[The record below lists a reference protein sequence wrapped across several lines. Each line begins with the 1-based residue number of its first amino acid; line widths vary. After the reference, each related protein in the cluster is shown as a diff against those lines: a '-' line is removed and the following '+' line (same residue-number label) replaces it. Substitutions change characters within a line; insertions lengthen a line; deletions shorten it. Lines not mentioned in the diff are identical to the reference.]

1 MYEILKESKKT
12 KARLGKLK
20 TAHGFIGTP
29 FFMPIATKAAVKHLT
44 TGEVKSLGAQIILS
58 NTYHLYLQPG
68 LDVLKKQGG
77 LHKMMNWSG
86 PILTDSG
93 GFQVFSLSKIRKIM
107 PHGVEFNSHIDGS
120 RHTLTPKKVLEIQKI
135 IGSDIAMILDV
146 CPSSKDSKAKIR
158 EAVDLTTAWA
168 KEAKKYKKTLNSKQ
182 LMFGIV
188 QGGLHQDLR
197 ERSLKDLVKLDFDGY
212 AIGGLAVG
220 ESNQEMYSVLDYLVN
235 QMPEDKPR
243 YLMGV
248 GTPDNIVAAVKR
260 GVDMFDCVIPTREA
274 RHGRLYIRKKSGF
287 GAGFYETI
295 NIANAKF
302 KNDKSSINK
311 TNLKQYSRAYLYQ
324 LFKTNEPLGMRLA
337 TLNNLEFYLSMMSD
351 LRIEI
356 KKGKF

>member
-1 MYEILKESKKT
+1 MYKLLKKSKT
-12 KARLGKLK
+12 TQARLGKIK
-20 TAHGFIGTP
+20 TAHGVIDTP
-29 FFMPIATKAAVKHLT
+29 FFMPIATKAALKHLT
-44 TGEVKSLGAQIILS
+44 ASEVKELGAQIILS

-68 LDVLKKQGG
+68 LEILKKQGG

-146 CPSSKDSKAKIR
+146 CPSSKDSKQKIK

-168 KEAKKYKKTLNSKQ
+168 KEAKKYKKALSAKQ

-197 ERSLKDLVKLDFDGY
+197 EQSLQELVALNFDGY

-220 ESNQEMYSVLDYLVN
+220 ESNQEMYSVLDYLVA

-287 GAGFYETI
+287 GSGFYETI
-295 NIANAKF
+295 NISNAKF

-337 TLNNLEFYLSMMSD
+337 TLNNLEFYLSMMND
-351 LRIEI
+351 LRTEI